1 MNENEKLEAD
11 LLLLS
16 IYQKYGYD
24 FRSYAKAS
32 IRRRIKKHLAASG
45 LDSISAM
52 QHELIHEE
60 HFFTALLKELTVN
73 VTEMFRD
80 PDHFLTFRNQVIP
93 HLAKKDHIQIWHAG
107 CATGEE
113 VYSMA
118 IMLEEEGLTGRY
130 RIYATDTCNEA
141 LNVARKGVYPVAQ
154 MQESSVN
161 YHKAGG
167 QRTLPEYYT
176 AHYDHVIMA
185 DRIKNSLVFSEHN
198 LVTDAVFSE
207 MDCVVCRN
215 VLIYF
220 SRALQNLVFKL
231 FYDALPVGGFI
242 FLGSK
247 EDIRLSNLADKS
259 ITLCGREKIF
269 KKVG

>member
-1 MNENEKLEAD
+1 MNENEKLEAE
-11 LLLLS
+11 LLLQA

-32 IRRRIKKHLAASG
+32 IRRRIKKHQAVSG
-45 LDSISAM
+45 FASISAM
-52 QHELIHEE
+52 QHELIHNEQ
-60 HFFTALLKELTVN
+60 FFTTLLKELTVN

-80 PDHFLTFRNQVIP
+80 PDYFFSFRNQVIP
-93 HLAKKDHIQIWHAG
+93 VLAEKDHIQIWHAG
-107 CATGEE
+107 CASGEE

-118 IMLEEEGLTGRY
+118 IMLEEEGLAGRY
-130 RIYATDTCNEA
+130 RIYATDTCSEA
-141 LNVARKGVYPVAQ
+141 LNVAREGIYPVAI
-154 MQESSVN
+154 MQEGSVN
-161 YHKAGG
+161 YQKAGG
-167 QRTLPEYYT
+167 RRSLSEYYT
-176 AHYDHVIMA
+176 AHYDHVVMA
-185 DRIKNSLVFSEHN
+185 DRLKANLVFSEHN

-220 SRALQNLVFKL
+220 SRVLQDRVFKL
-231 FYDALPVGGFI
+231 FYDALPGGGFL

-247 EDIRLSNLADKS
+247 EHVRFSNLADKFVKV
-259 ITLCGREKIF
+259 CGNEKIF

>member
-1 MNENEKLEAD
+1 MNENERLEAD
-11 LLLLS
+11 LLLQA

-24 FRSYAKAS
+24 FRGYAKAS
-32 IRRRIKKHLAASG
+32 IRRRIKKQLAASG
-45 LDSISAM
+45 LATISAM
-52 QHELIHEE
+52 QHKLIYDEQY
-60 HFFTALLKELTVN
+60 FTALLEELTVN

-93 HLAKKDHIQIWHAG
+93 VLAEKEYIQIWHAG

-118 IMLEEEGLTGRY
+118 IMLEEEGLAGRY

-141 LNVARKGVYPVAQ
+141 LAAARKGIYPIAR
-154 MQESSVN
+154 MQENSVN
-161 YHKAGG
+161 YQKAGG
-167 QRTLPEYYT
+167 LRSLSDYYT
-176 AHYDHVIMA
+176 AHYDHVVMA
-185 DRIKNSLVFSEHN
+185 DRLKSNILFSEHN

-220 SRALQNLVFKL
+220 SRALQDRVFKL
-231 FYDALPVGGFI
+231 FYDALTVGGFL

-247 EDIRLSNLADKS
+247 EHIRFSNLADKYAK
-259 ITLCGREKIF
+259 LFGNEKIF
-269 KKVG
+269 KKVS